1 MLLGL
6 GISAPEAFRNGE
18 SQAGLLDGCRTLQ
31 HYLMCVT
38 DTGAEFGLLLLQL
51 TSRKC
56 FMSTLPPRWT
66 EQCNCARQERTQ
78 TSAPGLLG
86 LHSSLAVFHPVYASI
101 SSSVKFPN
109 LLTAPLWMVRAC

>member
-51 TSRKC
+51 TSREH

-66 EQCNCARQERTQ
+66 EQCNWKGHRPQLQGFWDCILVWLFSNQ
-78 TSAPGLLG
+78 SMPPFLL
-86 LHSSLAVFHPVYASI
+86 L
-101 SSSVKFPN
+101 
-109 LLTAPLWMVRAC
+109 